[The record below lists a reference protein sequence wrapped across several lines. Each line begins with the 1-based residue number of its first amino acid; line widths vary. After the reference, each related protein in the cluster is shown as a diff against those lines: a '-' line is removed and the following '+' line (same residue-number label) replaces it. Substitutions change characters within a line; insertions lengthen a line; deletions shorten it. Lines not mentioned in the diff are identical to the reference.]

1 MKYIFFLFAYLLG
14 SVPSGYILFWLKEKK
29 DIRTLGST
37 NIGATNILRVTGWR
51 LALPV
56 AVFDVFKGALP
67 VFLAAKLFSD
77 HRIAI
82 ITGFFA
88 VLGHCFPL
96 YIKFKGGKG
105 VATTIGVYS
114 ILAFKPLL
122 CIIAVFII
130 VIALTRYV
138 SLGSLMASFSFPLF
152 AFVFKEDT
160 AILYLGICIFILI
173 AYRHR
178 ENLERLLS
186 GKEKRLGE
194 KVK

>member
-1 MKYIFFLFAYLLG
+1 MKYIFFLFSYLLG

-67 VFLAAKLFSD
+67 VFLAAKLFPD
-77 HRIAI
+77 HRTAI

-122 CIIAVFII
+122 CIIAVFIV

-138 SLGSLMASFSFPLF
+138 SLGSLMASLSFPLF
-152 AFVFKEDT
+152 AFVFKEET

-178 ENLERLLS
+178 ENIERLLN
-186 GKEKRLGE
+186 GKERQLGE